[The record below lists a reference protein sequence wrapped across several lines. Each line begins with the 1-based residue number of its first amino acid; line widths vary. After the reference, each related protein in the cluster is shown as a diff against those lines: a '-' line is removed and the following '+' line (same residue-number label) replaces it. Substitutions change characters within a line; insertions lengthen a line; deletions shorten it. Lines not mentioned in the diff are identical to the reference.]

1 MKSRRK
7 PMGVK
12 FVFAPFVI
20 LAWNHAVK
28 PALLE
33 YAKRT
38 DNKWDDAAIEALD
51 SIIKKVL

>member
-1 MKSRRK
+1 MA
-7 PMGVK
+7 PAK

-51 SIIKKVL
+51 SIIRKVL